1 MDDYRAV
8 RDLLP
13 APPLRPEIE
22 RAGRERLDAAVA
34 RERRRPAG
42 RTARRRAWSVL
53 LAAAAAAAIAVPRL
67 TPPPDGP
74 ARPAAPTQADG
85 KRFLLVA
92 ADSVAAQPDAGAWW
106 GGTEVRGRQFREPG
120 GRYVLRESESV
131 ETWIPA
137 DPEGLTWYRKVP
149 QGIVP
154 ATPQDEAA
162 WAADGSPTSWTFDQ
176 PAADGRTG
184 VVRARPGPP
193 RTWSTEDR
201 DFRVLTAGKPLTK
214 AGEVPDTPEGL
225 KAYLGS
231 DDRATVDA
239 AARLLLFAPVTSRT
253 RAAAY
258 RLLAS
263 LPGVTAAGPVTDVL
277 GRAGQA
283 VEYDAGEFA
292 PSALPGAARTR
303 LVIDPVSGSPLSVET
318 RSVADGLLLTYVA
331 IKDSRWADVNPLK
344 ENR

>member
-1 MDDYRAV
+1 MTAHSTAHPTV
-8 RDLLP
+8 RNRTGPPAAISDEALLE
-13 APPLRPEIE
+13 LS
-22 RAGRERLDAAVA
+22 
-34 RERRRPAG
+34 RRRPERFGELYDRYVGEIHAYLG
-42 RTARRRAWSVL
+42 RRLDQQAADDLTAEVF
-53 LAAAAAAAIAVPRL
+53 LAA
-67 TPPPDGP
+67 
-74 ARPAAPTQADG
+74 
-85 KRFLLVA
+85 
-92 ADSVAAQPDAGAWW
+92 
-106 GGTEVRGRQFREPG
+106 
-120 GRYVLRESESV
+120 
-131 ETWIPA
+131 
-137 DPEGLTWYRKVP
+137 
-149 QGIVP
+149 
-154 ATPQDEAA
+154 
-162 WAADGSPTSWTFDQ
+162 
-176 PAADGRTG
+176 
-184 VVRARPGPP
+184 
-193 RTWSTEDR
+193 
-201 DFRVLTAGKPLTK
+201 
-214 AGEVPDTPEGL
+214 
-225 KAYLGS
+225 LGS
-231 DDRATVDA
+231 DDRATVGA